1 MDKTFRISITGL
13 LATALVLVAL
23 LAAYLLGDAG
33 GAAAE
38 AAPADAE
45 NTESTTAADVPPGRL
60 TMGGVGQA
68 VAVPDQLGFSLE
80 VHATRP
86 TLAEALDDTGATLR
100 RVLDRLGDHGVAKG
114 DVQTSGLS
122 MNPVYDHHESG
133 PATLRGYRVSQQAQ
147 VLVTDLRQGGA
158 AITTAVEA
166 GGNTVRVGDI
176 ELSVAD
182 PEAALAKAREKAVAS
197 ATAKAEE
204 YAAATGQELG
214 AVLTLREVAAPG
226 TGREAWSESVEMSR
240 MAAYDAAA
248 SVPIRSGKDDL
259 AVRVEVVWA
268 LAG

>member
-1 MDKTFRISITGL
+1 MDKTFRISLTGL

-33 GAAAE
+33 GPAAE
-38 AAPADAE
+38 AAPAD
-45 NTESTTAADVPPGRL
+45 ESTDTTAAPAVPPGRL

-86 TLAEALDDTGATLR
+86 TLATALDDTGATLQ
-100 RVLDRLGDHGVAKG
+100 RVLDRLGDLGVAKG

-122 MNPVYDHHESG
+122 MNPVYDYHQSG
-133 PATLRGYRVSQQAQ
+133 PPTLRGYRVSQRAQ
-147 VLVTDLRQGGA
+147 VLVTDLKKGGA
-158 AITTAVEA
+158 AITTAVEV
-166 GGNTVRVGDI
+166 GDNTVRVEDI
-176 ELSVAD
+176 QLSVAD
-182 PEAALAKAREKAVAS
+182 PEAALAKARAKAVEA

-214 AVLTLREVAAPG
+214 AVLTLREVAAPSS
-226 TGREAWSESVEMSR
+226 GREYWSQSLASTR
-240 MAAYDAAA
+240 AAYDAVEA

-259 AVRVEVVWA
+259 SVRVEVVWA